1 MRVSHLIQKKKEGK
15 SLNQNE
21 ISYLVRGFTEGSIPD
36 YQMSAYLMA
45 CYFRPPDFQETLF
58 LTKEMLHSGQIL
70 DFSDIPHKKIDKHS
84 TGGVGDKTSFI
95 VAPIVAS
102 YPVAVPMVAGRGL
115 GHTGGTLDKLE
126 SIPGFNVGLSI
137 EQFRSAVKKNGLA
150 MMGQTKE
157 FAPADAA
164 MYALRDVTATVDCIP
179 LIVASI
185 MSKKLAAGTDG
196 IVLDVKYGK
205 GAFMRTLPSAKLLAK
220 WLVKIGGLFGKKMVA
235 LVTNMNQP
243 LGNKLGNS
251 LEIEEAVEILRGEG
265 PHDLKELSLA
275 LSAQMLCLGGVSKNF
290 EKGVRLAKAAIQNGM
305 AFKKFEKMVGE
316 QGGNIRV
323 LHSCKYLPK
332 AQKRV
337 EFFSRQKGYL
347 HEMDA
352 RLLGNVVSMLGGG
365 RQRIDETIDHSV
377 GVVLH
382 KKVGDAVSLHES
394 LLTLHYND
402 EKKREAVEGE
412 LDKAFVI
419 KKEKIYSPP
428 LIRSVVV
435 GDSDVVCHPEPV
447 GRRIYSS

>member
-1 MRVSHLIQKKKEGK
+1 MRVFDLIQKKKEGK

-102 YPVAVPMVAGRGL
+102 YPVAVPMIAGRGL
-115 GHTGGTLDKLE
+115 GHTGGTLDKIE
-126 SIPGFNVGLSI
+126 SIPGFDVGLSI
-137 EQFRSAVKKNGLA
+137 EQFQSAVKKNGLS

-157 FAPADAA
+157 LAPADAM

-205 GAFMRTLPSAKLLAK
+205 GAFMRTFPSAKLLAK
-220 WLVKIGGLFGKKMVA
+220 WLVKTGKLFGKKMVA
-235 LVTNMNQP
+235 LVTDMNQP

-275 LSAQMLCLGGVSKNF
+275 LSAQMLCLGGVAKNF
-290 EKGVRLAKAAIQNGM
+290 EKGVGLAKAAIQSGM
-305 AFKKFEKMVGE
+305 ALKKFEEMVGE
-316 QGGNIRV
+316 QGGDV
-323 LHSCKYLPK
+323 SALHTFKDLPK

-365 RQRIDETIDHSV
+365 RHRIDEKIDHSV

-382 KKVGDAVSLHES
+382 KKVGDAVSQRES

-402 EKKREAVEGE
+402 EKKRETAEGE
-412 LDKAFVI
+412 LIKAFVI
-419 KKEKIYSPP
+419 KKEKVRARP
-428 LIRSVVV
+428 LIRSVV
-435 GDSDVVCHPEPV
+435 D
-447 GRRIYSS
+447 